1 MSDEACLAVIANV
14 AENLAFLMPT
24 GPAESTPDSWRIQIE
39 VQWVGPDG
47 SRGRIMVALDQ
58 GAAEATAANLLG
70 LMPGEVP
77 SGPDIQD
84 AGNELANVIAG
95 NLLPVLYGNDH
106 EFHLNPPEARAPTP
120 LCGRTVVMLGL
131 WEGIIGVSI
140 YGDADNT
147 RILKAVQVPRE
158 LRA

>member
-1 MSDEACLAVIANV
+1 MSDEACLAVIAQV

-24 GPAESTPDSWRIQIE
+24 GAAESAPDSWRTQIE

-47 SRGRIMVALDQ
+47 SRGRIMVALNQ

-70 LMPGEVP
+70 LMAGEIP
-77 SGPDIQD
+77 SESDIQD

-106 EFHLNPPEARAPTP
+106 EFHLNPPEARAPTA
-120 LCGRTVVMLGL
+120 LHGRTIVLLGL
-131 WEGIIGVSI
+131 VEGTIGVSI
-140 YGDADNT
+140 HGDADNT
-147 RILKAVQVPRE
+147 RILKAVQVPPE
-158 LRA
+158 MRA